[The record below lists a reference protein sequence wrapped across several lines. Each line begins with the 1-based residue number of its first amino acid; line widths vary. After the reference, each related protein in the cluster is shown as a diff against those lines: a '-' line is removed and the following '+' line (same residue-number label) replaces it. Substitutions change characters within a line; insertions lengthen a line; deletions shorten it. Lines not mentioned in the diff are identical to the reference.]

1 MDDST
6 PQIGHHMSTV
16 VVPKG
21 RSPTSRIYIGYAT
34 SSSSS
39 TIVLP
44 ANNACSNKEIVSDT
58 INHTTGV
65 NDQSSSDPAFAMINE
80 SSNEY
85 DTSFLSGEL
94 DLPADI
100 PCSTHMQTY
109 VMAKGAS
116 TKPKSLAEAKVT
128 TDKGVPA
135 SAITRFP
142 MEVIGRIIKYCMTPN
157 GGKFEMP
164 GLTMAEY
171 KPGINT
177 KVLLAK

>member
-1 MDDST
+1 MDANT
-6 PQIGHHMSTV
+6 PQIGDHMSIV
-16 VVPKG
+16 VVPIG
-21 RSPTSRIYIGYAT
+21 RSPTSRTYIGYAT

-44 ANNACSNKEIVSDT
+44 ANNACSNEEIVSDT
-58 INHTTGV
+58 INNTTVV

-80 SSNEY
+80 SSNGY
-85 DTSFLSGEL
+85 DTSFLSGEM
-94 DLPADI
+94 DLPANI

-109 VMAKGAS
+109 VMANGVS
-116 TKPKSLAEAKVT
+116 TKPKSLTEAEVI

-142 MEVIGRIIKYCMTPN
+142 MEVIERIIKHCMRPN

-164 GLTMAEY
+164 GLTTAEY